1 MATSTLIQKLD
12 STAFESSTSVPGSY
26 TVVSPKGV
34 SHRLQTEIFLASA
47 TVAVGDAVAFDL
59 SKTADGDKTLYVL
72 KADTDVATATCVVG
86 IVLSSA
92 ETDGSLTAESKVLV
106 LTSGVASAN
115 VDGATVAGSRLVC
128 GATAGQLALAADIV
142 ESGAATVVQR
152 PIVAIAVEADTSN
165 VAKVFFIKQF

>member
-1 MATSTLIQKLD
+1 M
-12 STAFESSTSVPGSY
+12 
-26 TVVSPKGV
+26 
-34 SHRLQTEIFLASA
+34 
-47 TVAVGDAVAFDL
+47 
-59 SKTADGDKTLYVL
+59 SKTADGDKTLYVI
-72 KADTDVATATCVVG
+72 KADTDVATSTCVVG

-106 LTSGVASAN
+106 LTSGIASAA

-152 PIVAIAVEADTSN
+152 PIVAIAVEADTAN